1 MRGGDAI
8 TTIPLR
14 KATRD
19 RLKALGSKNETYDDL
34 LNRLIDLASAPPPP
48 PPRTRPVAKPT
59 KPVVDFEAVD

>member
-19 RLKALGSKNETYDDL
+19 RLKALGRKDETYDDV
-34 LNRLIDLASAPPPP
+34 LNRLIDLASGPFPQ
-48 PPRTRPVAKPT
+48 RTGPVAKPT
-59 KPVVDFEAVD
+59 KPVVDFEHVD

>member
-19 RLKALGSKNETYDDL
+19 RLKGLGGKGETYDDI
-34 LNRLIDLASAPPPP
+34 LNRLIDLASPPQPA
-48 PPRTRPVAKPT
+48 RTRPVSKAT
-59 KPVVDFEAVD
+59 KPVVDFEPVD